1 MDSELCTFRDPSVD
15 ADASDAVQFVSFQ
28 VSSSPNDENTTRNDI
43 KVGQFVWRGVLQI
56 PPEQKLVANEDGT
69 DNNLANGE
77 TMLIK
82 VKNESGDLLG
92 SVEYLRRPPV
102 AYNEKVFMYFYA
114 ESSIIRWKLF
124 IRYIKHGLRWK

>member
-1 MDSELCTFRDPSVD
+1 M
-15 ADASDAVQFVSFQ
+15 
-28 VSSSPNDENTTRNDI
+28 
-43 KVGQFVWRGVLQI
+43 GQFVWRGVLQI
-56 PPEQKLVANEDGT
+56 PPEQKLVANEDGRIT
-69 DNNLANGE
+69 ILANGE

-114 ESSIIRWKLF
+114 ESVPYDGNCLFGTLNSDGSSIK
-124 IRYIKHGLRWK
+124 GC